1 MGDDEIEE
9 LEIPPED
16 PTEFLE
22 RLDEDLDDLGPGDH
36 PPSGP
41 PLSRREIDSLVDRA
55 LDEEVTRL
63 GGGSKKKKAD

>member
-1 MGDDEIEE
+1 MRDDEIEE

-22 RLDEDLDDLGPGDH
+22 RLDADLDDLGPGDH

-41 PLSRREIDSLVDRA
+41 SMSRREIDDLVDRA
-55 LDEEVTRL
+55 LDEEVARITGRTT
-63 GGGSKKKKAD
+63 KD

>member
-1 MGDDEIEE
+1 MRDDEIEE

-22 RLDEDLDDLGPGDH
+22 RLDADLDDLGPGDH

-41 PLSRREIDSLVDRA
+41 SLSRREIDDLVDHA
-55 LDEEVTRL
+55 LDEEVARITGR
-63 GGGSKKKKAD
+63 STKA

>member
-41 PLSRREIDSLVDRA
+41 PLSRREIDSLVDHA
-55 LDEEVTRL
+55 LAEEVARL
-63 GGGSKKKKAD
+63 NRPAKKETE

>member
-1 MGDDEIEE
+1 MRDDEIEE

-22 RLDEDLDDLGPGDH
+22 RLDADLDDLGPGDH

-41 PLSRREIDSLVDRA
+41 SLSRREIDDLVDRA
-55 LDEEVTRL
+55 LDEEVARISGRPTK
-63 GGGSKKKKAD
+63 G

>member
-41 PLSRREIDSLVDRA
+41 PLSRREIDALVDRA
-55 LDEEVTRL
+55 LDEEVARL
-63 GGGSKKKKAD
+63 GSGSKKKAD